1 MEKVASTVMF
11 PCRYQQSGKYIAI
24 ICRVTRRI
32 RIIYSVLLLI
42 EIFSIYL
49 NVLKVVPLPYST
61 LKKRIMK
68 KPVNFDLTLVRAL
81 VLVANG
87 KEH

>member
-1 MEKVASTVMF
+1 MKNMI
-11 PCRYQQSGKYIAI
+11 K
-24 ICRVTRRI
+24 
-32 RIIYSVLLLI
+32 
-42 EIFSIYL
+42 FSIIVQIVSFHL
-49 NVLKVVPLPYST
+49 NIFKVVPLPYST

>member
-11 PCRYQQSGKYIAI
+11 PCRYQQSGKYNAMIG
-24 ICRVTRRI
+24 RVTRQMKNK
-32 RIIYSVLLLI
+32 
-42 EIFSIYL
+42 FSIILVQIVSFHL
-49 NVLKVVPLPYST
+49 NIFKVVPLPYST